1 VLAPGKNQERAM
13 SAKTHS
19 ETTLLQPSRDFL
31 RRLSIT
37 VAFGIILTVGSV
49 ILKAF
54 NFVNSSRSGGS
65 EW

>member
-1 VLAPGKNQERAM
+1 M
-13 SAKTHS
+13 STKTHP

-31 RRLSIT
+31 IAPEARQRRLSIT

-54 NFVNSSRSGGS
+54 KFVHSSRSGGS